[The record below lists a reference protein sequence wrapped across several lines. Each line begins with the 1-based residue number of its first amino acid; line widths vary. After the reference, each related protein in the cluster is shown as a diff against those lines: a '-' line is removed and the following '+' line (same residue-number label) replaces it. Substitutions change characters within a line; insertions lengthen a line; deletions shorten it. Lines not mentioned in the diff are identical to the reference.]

1 VSEPTEVQPVL
12 VLAGAFLSCALLM
25 LSARLV
31 PESVGQLLWDL
42 GGIGLIISITAIL
55 TVGIVA
61 GGTALS
67 QLMRWWV

>member
-1 VSEPTEVQPVL
+1 
-12 VLAGAFLSCALLM
+12 M
-25 LSARLV
+25 LSARVV
-31 PESVGQLLWDL
+31 PEPIGQLLWDL

-67 QLMRWWV
+67 EAMRWRR